1 MMPTCGVTT
10 EENGC
15 HVNMVNA
22 LVWIH
27 SLTVLLC
34 ALKHWTK
41 LTAQYTADVFAY
53 ISAIQ

>member
-1 MMPTCGVTT
+1 MPTCGVTT